1 MQEVEQAREDVFTQV
16 YGWRRQVLEG
26 AGYDH
31 TAANLLASQLDVDL
45 HKAVALIRTGCEQR
59 LALAIL
65 L

>member
-1 MQEVEQAREDVFTQV
+1 MAEVEQADDVFTQV
-16 YGWRRQVLEG
+16 FGWRRDVLED
-26 AGYDH
+26 AGYDD